1 MDRHRPD
8 PSRAGLDRRQLLTAA
23 STLMIAPLIAGR
35 ARAAATHSLRH
46 GDFDITVISDGF
58 ISLPIG
64 IIAPEATPEEQADIL
79 RRLGGTGDVAP
90 VNSNIPLIR
99 SGQDL
104 ILVDNGSGDKFQA
117 SAGRLVANL
126 REAGIDPASVTKI
139 VCTHAHPDHVGG
151 TLGPDGR
158 LSFPN
163 AAYYVAAAEWQF
175 WMDPD
180 YRTSMPDALH
190 AFARG
195 AQRDLSA
202 IRERVTLVKP
212 GDDIVA
218 GLRVLDTAGHTPGH
232 VSLELDGGEGLIIT
246 GDAATN
252 VVVSFQHPAWKFG
265 FDMLHDLAIP
275 NRRALLERAATDR
288 IKLLGYHWTYPG
300 VGYAE
305 RQGNAYRFAA
315 AP

>member
-1 MDRHRPD
+1 LQNHARRERSTH
-8 PSRAGLDRRQLLTAA
+8 DRREFLRGATVLAMSPLFAGSAKAA
-23 STLMIAPLIAGR
+23 PVPTF
-35 ARAAATHSLRH
+35 RH
-46 GDFDITVISDGF
+46 GSFDVSVLSDGF
-58 ISLPIG
+58 ITLPID
-64 IIAPEATPEEQADIL
+64 IIAPEASPQERTDVV
-79 RRLGGTGDVAP
+79 RRLGGTGDTAS
-90 VNSNIPLIR
+90 VNANIPLIR
-99 SGQDL
+99 SGREL

-117 SAGRLVANL
+117 SAGRLAANL

-151 TLGPDGR
+151 MLGPDGR

-163 AAYYVAAAEWQF
+163 AAYYVSAAEWQF
-175 WMDPD
+175 WMDPN

-190 AFARG
+190 EFARG

-212 GDDIVA
+212 GDNIVA

-252 VVVSFQHPAWKFG
+252 VVVSFEHPDWKFG
-265 FDMLHDLAIP
+265 FDMLHDVAIS

-288 IKLLGYHWTYPG
+288 IRLLGYHWTYPG

-305 RQGNAYRFAA
+305 RRGNAYRFAA
-315 AP
+315 A

>member
-8 PSRAGLDRRQLLTAA
+8 PSKTGLDRRQLLLAA
-23 STLMIAPLIAGR
+23 SALVASPLLAGH
-35 ARAAATHSLRH
+35 ARAAATHSFRH

-58 ISLPIG
+58 ITLPIG
-64 IIAPEATPEEQADIL
+64 IIAPEAAPQEQADIR
-79 RRLGGTGDVAP
+79 RRLGGTGDTAP
-90 VNSNIPLIR
+90 VSANIPLIR
-99 SGQDL
+99 SGRDL

-117 SAGRLVANL
+117 SAGRLAANL
-126 REAGIDPASVTKI
+126 REAGIDPAAVTKF

-151 TLGPDGR
+151 MLGPDGR

-163 AAYYVAAAEWQF
+163 AAYYVSAAEWQF

-180 YRTSMPDALH
+180 YRTSMPDVLH
-190 AFARG
+190 EFARG

-202 IRERVTLVKP
+202 VRERVTLVKP
-212 GDDIVA
+212 GDDIVT

-232 VSLELDGGEGLIIT
+232 VSLELDGREGLIIT

-252 VVVSFQHPAWKFG
+252 VVVSFEHPDWKFG
-265 FDMLHDLAIP
+265 FDMLHDRAIP

-288 IKLLGYHWTYPG
+288 ITLLGYHWTYPG

-305 RQGNAYRFAA
+305 RQGGAYRFAA